1 MPASNQTQNPKKSRR
16 VKQPREVCGPVFDI
30 RRFFMPNVDKVVK
43 NVMHEISDGKTAL
56 REAVR
61 ATLRNQEIIIAQNK
75 HVIGLLEQ
83 INAKL
88 GPQREL
94 SQSPSIACFTDEENL
109 D

>member
-1 MPASNQTQNPKKSRR
+1 
-16 VKQPREVCGPVFDI
+16 
-30 RRFFMPNVDKVVK
+30 MPNVDKVVK

-83 INAKL
+83 INCKL
-88 GPQREL
+88 GPQREFP
-94 SQSPSIACFTDEENL
+94 QTPSEEFFADEASL